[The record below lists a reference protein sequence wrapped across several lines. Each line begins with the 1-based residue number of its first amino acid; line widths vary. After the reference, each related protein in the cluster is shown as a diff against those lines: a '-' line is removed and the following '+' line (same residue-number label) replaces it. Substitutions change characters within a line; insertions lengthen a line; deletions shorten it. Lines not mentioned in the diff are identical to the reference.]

1 VSFGAVGI
9 GSSEVY
15 EGPAPSF
22 QNEGDC
28 VSFIASTFLN
38 DPLGVFDIAITG
50 YELQPGESSV
60 LTVTA
65 HPTANSS
72 SALQAMIGPY
82 QAEFTVTYNNGG
94 DNLQSFTFPL
104 NIDLVDPTDLQVGN
118 VVANIYIGDVL
129 VDQAF
134 AEQQNGTWQIVV
146 NQDNVIQSVN
156 NSYTFDGTN
165 FPSGRRARVRV
176 ELQVSNTL
184 GVEILPTDSITIT
197 GRILDG
203 APGFRFKEI

>member
-1 VSFGAVGI
+1 
-9 GSSEVY
+9 
-15 EGPAPSF
+15 
-22 QNEGDC
+22 
-28 VSFIASTFLN
+28 
-38 DPLGVFDIAITG
+38 
-50 YELQPGESSV
+50 
-60 LTVTA
+60 
-65 HPTANSS
+65 
-72 SALQAMIGPY
+72 MIGPY